1 MKKIY
6 GKTDG
11 IKSTLLKE
19 IESLYYQ
26 HIPPE
31 SIISQDTAFLLCS
44 LSKKI
49 KRQIGL
55 LINRKGEVEYVITG
69 TNQQIVI
76 PDLSGHRESRGRL
89 KGLRCVHT
97 HLKKDEPLSEDDL
110 TDLALLKLD
119 LMCSVSLD
127 SEGSPA
133 GIFYSYI
140 IPDNKGPKPY
150 YISPKQ
156 DIYSLTTDCT
166 ELISSIE
173 DELSRKTSASKK
185 TSGKEKGI
193 LISVSNKSKYEIK
206 ASLKELEELAKT
218 ADVEIVDI
226 ISQIKQKPDP
236 KYLIGKGKINE
247 LSVTAL
253 NKGATILIFDQELN
267 PSQINSISKSLDI
280 KVIDRTQLI
289 LDIFSLRART
299 KEGKLQVALAQ
310 QKYLMPRLIVQ
321 QSSAFSRLAGGIGG
335 RGPGETK
342 LETDRRR
349 ARDQINRLEKELKK
363 VQKNRSKQRARR
375 EKNNIPVISIIGYT
389 NAGKSTL
396 LNTLTQSSVVS
407 EDKLFA
413 TLDPSSRRLRFPRE
427 REVIITDTVGFI
439 RDLPKDLKVAFRATL
454 EELESADILLHVA
467 DMSNPDVEQQISS
480 VEKIVHELKL
490 NDIPEVIA
498 LNKADLTDNNTAK
511 SLEKKYNGISVI
523 AKDRKSLDSLYN
535 LLDKKL
541 DEIIDLH

>member
-6 GKTDG
+6 GKTHG